1 MRNLSL
7 RVKLILGA
15 VLIQSVAFAL
25 IIYNANR
32 IAQGFLKEQVRIRV
46 ETIQPLL
53 NAAIAGPL
61 VQHDYSTLND
71 ILIEIRRAHTV
82 EHILVMD
89 ADGLV
94 VGRAGEAEAGK
105 GFQLTGGLDDTSLD
119 GHLQTEMALTI
130 NNQPVG
136 KAIFGTSIGFLQAA
150 RESLARQNGLIA
162 IAGLGLATVLFAVFS
177 WWLTRNLIRL
187 RLAAERIGQGE
198 YGIESGIAPLA
209 RDEIA
214 LLAQSFDAM
223 SRQVKSSHE
232 TLFKEI
238 EERKR
243 AEMLVRE
250 SEQHFRTLANSGSTL
265 IWTSGLDKNCDY
277 FNEPWLRFTGRT
289 LAQELGSGW
298 TEGVYSDDLPH
309 CLEIYSSSFD
319 QRLPFYMEYRLHHAD
334 GTYHWIRDDG
344 NPRYDS
350 TGQFV
355 GYIGFCV
362 DITSQK
368 ENAAELEQYRHHLE
382 SLVEERTSA
391 LILAKEAAEAA
402 NKAKSA
408 FLANMSHELRTPM
421 NGIMG
426 LTNIALRHAADP
438 KLRDQ
443 LGKIDSASQHL
454 LSIINDILDISKIE
468 AERLTLEQN
477 NFYLEDVL
485 KVLTTLVGDKVREKG
500 LKLSIDLPAD
510 IAALSLRGDPL
521 RLGQILLNFTSNA
534 VKFTERGSITVR
546 LRLIEDHADKV
557 VLRIE
562 IADTGIGISAENQKR
577 LFMSFE
583 QADGSMTRK
592 YGGTGLGLAI
602 CKRLAR
608 LMGGTVGVE
617 SQTGVGS
624 NFWVTLPFG
633 KSPDTQRFIPAA
645 PTLPRQS
652 AMDEL
657 LEKYAGTRILL
668 AEDDPIN
675 QEVSRE
681 LLADAGLAVEIAED
695 GALAVALARQTHY
708 ALILMDMQMPNLNGL
723 DATRAIRKLPGY
735 GQIPIL
741 AMTANAFDEDRQRCI
756 EAGMND
762 HIGKP
767 VEPDKLFQTVLQ
779 WLAKS
784 ALERTDMAGFHG

>member
-15 VLIQSVAFAL
+15 VLIQSIAFAL

-32 IAQGFLKEQVRIRV
+32 IAQGFLKEQVKIRV

-71 ILIEIRRAHTV
+71 ILGEIHQAHTV

-89 ADGLV
+89 SDGLV
-94 VGRAGEAEAGK
+94 VGKAGEAEDGK

-130 NNQPVG
+130 NNQQVG

-162 IAGLGLATVLFAVFS
+162 IAGLGFATVLFAVFS

-187 RLAAERIGQGE
+187 RLVAERIGRGE
-198 YGIESGIAPLA
+198 YGIESGIAPA
-209 RDEIA
+209 AHDEIS
-214 LLAQSFDAM
+214 LLAQSFDSM
-223 SRQVKSSHE
+223 SRQVKGSHE
-232 TLFKEI
+232 TLFREI

-243 AEMLVRE
+243 AEMQVRE

-265 IWTSGLDKNCDY
+265 IWTSGLDKSCDY

-298 TEGVYSDDLPH
+298 TEGVYPEDLDR
-309 CLEIYSSSFD
+309 CLETYLSSFE
-319 QRLPFYMEYRLHHAD
+319 QRLPFSMEYRLRHAD

-344 NPRYDS
+344 NARYDS
-350 TGQFV
+350 EGRFV

-362 DITSQK
+362 DISTQK
-368 ENAAELEQYRHHLE
+368 EVAAELEQYRHHLE

-391 LILAKEAAEAA
+391 LMLAKEAAETA

-426 LTNIALRHAADP
+426 MTNIALRHATDA

-477 NFYLEDVL
+477 NFVLADVL
-485 KVLTTLVGDKVREKG
+485 KVLTTLVGDKVSEKG
-500 LKLSIDLPAD
+500 LQLSINLPAD
-510 IAALSLRGDPL
+510 IAILALRGDPL
-521 RLGQILLNFTSNA
+521 RLGQILLNFASNA
-534 VKFTERGSITVR
+534 VKFTEQGSIRVGV
-546 LRLIEDHADKV
+546 RLIEDAADRV

-562 IADTGIGISAENQKR
+562 VADTGIGIAAEDQKR
-577 LFMSFE
+577 LFVSFE

-602 CKRLAR
+602 SKRLAR

-617 SQTGVGS
+617 SQVGVGS
-624 NFWVTLPFG
+624 KFWVTLPFG
-633 KSPDTQRFIPAA
+633 KSLNPQRPLPVA
-645 PTLPRQS
+645 PPLPNQS
-652 AMDEL
+652 ALEEL
-657 LEKYAGTRILL
+657 LEKYSGTRILL

-675 QEVSRE
+675 QEVSHDI
-681 LLADAGLAVEIAED
+681 LAEAGLAVEIAED
-695 GALAVALARQTHY
+695 GRVAVDLARQTRY

-741 AMTANAFDEDRQRCI
+741 AMTANAFDEDRLRCI

-767 VEPDKLFQTVLQ
+767 VDPDKLFRTVLK

-784 ALERTDMAGFHG
+784 AVERPDIASFHG